1 MTYTMSWETPK
12 YSWDNYYED
21 NASLFTTPE
30 VEEEFEDFFAPTD
43 EDLSQMENDLYGEE
57 WLNG

>member
-1 MTYTMSWETPK
+1 MSWEAPK

-30 VEEEFEDFFAPTD
+30 VEEDFEDFFTPTD
-43 EDLSQMENDLYGEE
+43 EDLSQMESDFSGEE